1 MENEIDLDFEETYE
15 ATDLTGTG
23 PLTKLSNE
31 EHQQFNFQKIN
42 IDLFLHGKLELAA
55 HIWPVSRSQ

>member
-42 IDLFLHGKLELAA
+42 IDLVLHGKLELAV
-55 HIWPVSRSQ
+55 HI

>member
-1 MENEIDLDFEETYE
+1 MENEIDLDFGETYE

-23 PLTKLSNE
+23 SLAKLSNE
-31 EHQQFNFQKIN
+31 EHQQFNFLKIN
-42 IDLFLHGKLELAA
+42 IDLVLHGKLELAD